1 MAVKMTP
8 DFARLSDA
16 KLDSLAQGVIDAMMA
31 NALIPSRLLQWP
43 TSLGHCRTVRPV
55 ASPSSFPRTS
65 SCDTLIA
72 VGESKRG
79 RTKKDSYLLIQG
91 FPT

>member
-1 MAVKMTP
+1 MTP
-8 DFARLSDA
+8 GFARLSDGE
-16 KLDSLAQGVIDAMMA
+16 LDGFAQGVIDAMMA
-31 NALIPSRLLQWP
+31 NALIGSRHRLSHWP

-79 RTKKDSYLLIQG
+79 RTKKDSYLLVQG